1 MSARDLMEM
10 RNCKNCKFFTERKF
24 VKSDADTYGRWCD
37 GYCSEDKQYTWF
49 YNGCKK
55 HEWKDGQHG
64 FEERD
69 KSAD

>member
-1 MSARDLMEM
+1 MSLEDKPRCH
-10 RNCKNCKFFTERKF
+10 NCKSFTERKY
-24 VKSDADTYGRWCD
+24 VKSDTDTFGRWCD
-37 GYCSEDKQYTWF
+37 GYCSKDKQYTWLF
-49 YNGCKK
+49 NTCDK